1 MITPRLRAGWAV
13 THTRCVKIE
22 PELVAAANLNYVG
35 SYRKLVEH
43 SAEGEIREVGGV
55 IAFVTGVPLSLFNG
69 CVVAEPATAA
79 ELETALEWVSER
91 DLPYRVWIDERLAPG
106 LGEVALAHGL
116 QRDPLPY
123 PGMVLHSPPEPPP
136 PPVGVTVVPVSE
148 AGLAEYLGV
157 CVEDGLPPTLA
168 ERLFSPSFAADP
180 DVQLFT
186 ARLDGRP
193 VGTSVA
199 IRTGDVAG
207 VYAVSTLATARRRGV
222 GTAATWAAVAAGR
235 AWGCD
240 TIVLQASEMGFSLY
254 AAMGFRTVVPYAT
267 FRHPPAA

>member
-1 MITPRLRAGWAV
+1 MSD
-13 THTRCVKIE
+13 THHVKTDL
-22 PELVAAANLNYVG
+22 ELVAAANLNYVG

-43 SAEGEIREVGGV
+43 SADGEMREVGGV
-55 IAFVTGVPLSLFNG
+55 IAFVTGLPIAMFNG
-69 CVVAEPATAA
+69 CVVVEPATAE
-79 ELETALEWVSER
+79 ELETALEWVSAR
-91 DLPYRVWIDERLAPG
+91 GLPYQVWIDERIAPG
-106 LGEVALAHGL
+106 LGEVAIAHGL
-116 QRDPLPY
+116 ERDAGAL
-123 PGMVLHSPPEPPP
+123 PGMVLHPPPEPPP
-136 PPVGVTVVPVSE
+136 ASPGVTVLPVNE

-157 CVEDGLPPTLA
+157 WVEAELPPELA
-168 ERLFSPSFAADP
+168 DRLFSPSFAADP

-222 GTAATWAAVAAGR
+222 GTAATWAAVAAGA

-240 TIVLQASEMGFSLY
+240 TIVLQASEMGLSVY

-267 FRHPPAA
+267 FRHPPAV